1 MISSH
6 DNLILNTGTPM
17 PRIGL
22 GTWKSKPEEAGKAV
36 EYALREAGYNHIDC
50 AAIYRNE
57 PEIGAAFGSV
67 FGSGA
72 RKREDVFITSKL
84 WNTEHA
90 RDHVRA
96 ACEKTLRDLKLDY
109 LDLYLMHWGIAIPPF
124 DGEPNNP
131 YGRLTEQL
139 DEKGYLITEKIPVR
153 ETWEAMEELVSA
165 GLVKAIGVAN
175 FTAPMLVD
183 LLTYAKITPAI
194 NQIEL
199 HPYLQQQALIE
210 FCQNK
215 GIAVTAY
222 SPLGSPGNFGK
233 AKNLPVIAEDPVIVE
248 IAKRLGKSPAQVM
261 IRWAIQRDTIVI
273 PKSVTPERI
282 KENLAVFDF
291 ELSDADMAAIKT
303 LDRGLRFVNSAQ
315 WWKIPYFG

>member
-1 MISSH
+1 MISLS
-6 DNLILNTGTPM
+6 DNLILNTGASM

-22 GTWKSKPEEAGKAV
+22 GTWKSKPEEAGRAV
-36 EYALREAGYNHIDC
+36 EYALAEAGYCHIDC

-57 PEIGAAFGSV
+57 SEIGTALASI

-72 RKREDVFITSKL
+72 RKREDVFVTSKL

-90 RDHVRA
+90 RDHVRT
-96 ACEKTLRDLKLDY
+96 ACEKTLRDLQLDY
-109 LDLYLMHWGIAIPPF
+109 LDLYLMHWGIASS
-124 DGEPNNP
+124 
-131 YGRLTEQL
+131 EQL
-139 DEKGYLITEKIPVR
+139 DEQGYLITEKISIR
-153 ETWEAMEELVSA
+153 ETWEAMQELVSA

-175 FTAPMLVD
+175 FSAPMIID
-183 LLTYAKITPAI
+183 LLTYAKITPAV

-199 HPYLQQQALIE
+199 HPYLQQTAMVE
-210 FCQNK
+210 FCQHKN
-215 GIAVTAY
+215 ITVTAY
-222 SPLGSPGNFGK
+222 SPLGSPGNMKPKGF
-233 AKNLPVIAEDPVIVE
+233 PVIAEEPIIIE

-261 IRWAIQRDTIVI
+261 IRWGMQRNTVVI

-303 LDRGLRFVNSAQ
+303 LDRNLRFVNSAQ
-315 WWKIPYFG
+315 WWKIPYFD